1 MILPSNK
8 LIGYAALLGAP
19 LCGVVGAFPEQAPL
33 AVGLLGLFTV
43 VAVWDG
49 LRATG
54 RLRGMKFTVGRPP
67 RFARGRSGD
76 LALHIHSPESAPR
89 TVRLGI
95 ELPAELE
102 TRHVEQVCQIPAG
115 DSILNWPLQARERGR
130 HTVPRIHLGA
140 PSHWGFW
147 EAQHALPL
155 NAEVRAYPD
164 LFRDRAAVAAI
175 FLNRNGLGTHAQ
187 RQVGKGRDFEKL
199 REYISGDGLE
209 DIHWK
214 ATAKRGRPVT
224 KVYQVERTQE
234 VLVVIDH
241 SRLSGR
247 RFVPDSGVESNGAG
261 ERYLDILLRSALLL
275 GVAAERQGDHFG
287 LITFAD
293 RLSAFIPAG
302 SGAAHFAACRE
313 AVYTLEPST
322 ASPDFEELAT
332 FIRQR
337 VRRRSLILF
346 LTSLDDPLIAESFV
360 RGMDLL
366 RNQHLLFVGMLRPR
380 GVQTLFR
387 NAEVNELNQLYT
399 ELAGHFRAQDLKQVE
414 LVLRRRGV
422 SAVLSDG
429 THLTTDLIRHYMAVK
444 QRQAL

>member
-1 MILPSNK
+1 M
-8 LIGYAALLGAP
+8 ALLGAP

-33 AVGLLGLFTV
+33 ALGVLGVFA
-43 VAVWDG
+43 VAALWDG
-49 LRATG
+49 LRATA
-54 RLRGMKFTVGRPP
+54 RLRDMKITVGRSP
-67 RFARGRSGD
+67 RFARGRPGD
-76 LALHIHSPESAPR
+76 LTLQIQSPESAPR

-95 ELPAELE
+95 ELPAALE
-102 TRHVEQVCQIPAG
+102 TPHVEQLCQIPAG
-115 DSILNWPLQARERGR
+115 DSTLNWPLQARERGR
-130 HTVPRIHLGA
+130 HIVSRLHVGA

-147 EAQHALPL
+147 DAHRSLPL

-164 LFRDRAAVAAI
+164 LFRDRTAVAAI
-175 FLNRNGLGTHAQ
+175 FLNRNGLGTHVQ

-199 REYISGDGLE
+199 RDYISGDGLE

-247 RFVPDSGVESNGAG
+247 RFVSVPGEDSNVAG

-313 AVYTLEPST
+313 AVYTLEPSP
-322 ASPDFEELAT
+322 ASPDFEELAA

-337 VRRRSLILF
+337 VRKRSLILF

-366 RNQHLLFVGMLRPR
+366 RKQHLLFVGMLRPR
-380 GVQTLFR
+380 GVQSLFH
-387 NAEVNELNQLYT
+387 NGDVTQLNQLYT

-429 THLTTDLIRHYMAVK
+429 THLTTELIRHYVAVK